1 MEKRLASLGT
11 EPENFGL
18 QIRRLIQLC
27 VVFYVGFFAL
37 WMKKGYQDFSQ
48 VESSV
53 TTKVKGT
60 TTSYLDA
67 NSSANKGNPV
77 LVAHGFQ

>member
-1 MEKRLASLGT
+1 M
-11 EPENFGL
+11 
-18 QIRRLIQLC
+18 IQLC
-27 VVFYVGFFAL
+27 VVLYVGVFAL

-60 TTSYLDA
+60 TTSLLDL
-67 NSSANKGNPV
+67 NSSANKGLNQ
-77 LVAHGFQ
+77 L